1 MKILGE
7 NISFSENIQFSF
19 KRYLVWWL
27 ILFVTMIFDVFT
39 TSVFISKYGI
49 EAEANLS
56 TKILMLNFGGEF
68 GNIVGKLFQL
78 ISVIFFVGLHR
89 KLGNIF
95 LLFIIL
101 LNCWAIVINSFSL
114 I

>member
-7 NISFSENIQFSF
+7 TISFSENLQFSSR
-19 KRYLVWWL
+19 RYFAWWL
-27 ILFVTMIFDVFT
+27 SLFITMVFDVFT

-56 TKILMLNFGGEF
+56 TKILMLNFGSEF

-78 ISVIFFVGLHR
+78 VSVIFFVGLHR
-89 KLGNIF
+89 RLGNIF

-101 LNCWAIVINSFSL
+101 LNCWAIVINSFS
-114 I
+114 II